1 MVRLGW
7 LAAAVGAVTLMG
19 RGARSAP
26 SAPPRDR
33 LDELEAR
40 ITRVEE
46 QLAELLEIE
55 TRLFRLEAAA
65 RNAGAAM
72 LTPSGVLDGSWP
84 DP

>member
-7 LAAAVGAVTLMG
+7 LAAAGAATLLG

-26 SAPPRDR
+26 PKDR
-33 LDELEAR
+33 YEELEAR
-40 ITRVEE
+40 IARLEE
-46 QLAELLEIE
+46 QLGELLEIE